1 MAVLFPDI
9 EKTVVAFIKAQIV
22 GTAFAST
29 RVATKKNFPDEIAP
43 QTQIVVN
50 VSYNEELNFVLKTA
64 SLTLEVFADDYAT
77 ASSLGL
83 WLESRIRLLAGDLV
97 KQVIVRLGPVRM
109 SDETR
114 QEVRM
119 IDVELLVKG
128 TTVS

>member
-9 EKTVVAFIKAQIV
+9 EKTIVSFINTQLV
-22 GTAFAST
+22 GSAYAGT
-29 RVATKKNFPDEIAP
+29 RVATKKNLPDEIAP
-43 QTQIVVN
+43 QTQIVVT
-50 VSYNEELNFVLKTA
+50 VAYNGEENYVLKTA

-77 ASSLGL
+77 ASGLAL
-83 WLESRIRLLAGDLV
+83 WLESRIRLIANDPV
-97 KQVIVRLGPVRM
+97 KQVIVRLGPVRL